1 MRNRPDIPVQEM
13 EAKIMIVEAPEAIL
27 ARSHA
32 AMRSNMQA
40 AQERGLDGSKIVFGA
55 IIAVRVDH
63 SAPEQKSEG
72 KRVLQRFWLAIVQ
85 RLLNDMTVDVKWM
98 YAPSEFGKY
107 TLWRGAAKEGNIGVS
122 SIIAVIQKL
131 THTRHGRIKHHDRNK
146 ITAGLAD
153 PTFSLF
159 SIRDDST
166 PDEDPNNYGLVSSSS
181 SSSEEE
187 EKK

>member
-1 MRNRPDIPVQEM
+1 
-13 EAKIMIVEAPEAIL
+13 
-27 ARSHA
+27 
-32 AMRSNMQA
+32 
-40 AQERGLDGSKIVFGA
+40 
-55 IIAVRVDH
+55 
-63 SAPEQKSEG
+63 
-72 KRVLQRFWLAIVQ
+72 LAIVE
-85 RLLNDMTVDVKWM
+85 RLLDDLTVDVKWM

-131 THTRHGRIKHHDRNK
+131 THTRHGRIKHHDKNK

-159 SIRDDST
+159 SIKDDTT
-166 PDEDPNNYGLVSSSS
+166 PEEDPIDYGLASSSS

-187 EKK
+187 EKKVGADRNVRGRRGRGRGGGRGRGRGRGSSSSGRGTVRGIGRVRGTGRGRGRGN